1 VACYGSCAALCW
13 RGRSVDCVL
22 VCRLHVLRY
31 APDRARDHVGC
42 LPKFF
47 GCLTWLIGGNRG
59 GLQRRAPSTCAAALP
74 WSCVRSPRSVVCICS
89 SFGWLLLIH
98 VEKCMLLQTCPAHC
112 FFFSALNTGPPKQS
126 STTIAST
133 SATPARLV
141 WVDTKATSYNIRR
154 RGGGQAARDFS
165 GEVESSLL
173 FTIETLAFDSLFPLL
188 IFCGWPAAFNVC
200 FCASVIAC
208 LRSLLFNMNF

>member
-1 VACYGSCAALCW
+1 VAVTVAVAVAVAVSMAIAAVCSAALLRLAQQRS
-13 RGRSVDCVL
+13 RGAVCARHARLSAYVARSV
-22 VCRLHVLRY
+22 R
-31 APDRARDHVGC
+31 
-42 LPKFF
+42 
-47 GCLTWLIGGNRG
+47 
-59 GLQRRAPSTCAAALP
+59 
-74 WSCVRSPRSVVCICS
+74 
-89 SFGWLLLIH
+89 LLLIH

-208 LRSLLFNMNF
+208 LRSLLSNMNF